1 MKFDSKTINM
11 IIFVFLCVYIVY
23 LLFFLKTVPEIYTI
37 INEAFLNKVFRLLV
51 LVAIVLLSVRNSRN
65 IGGFNI
71 VILLTLAY
79 LLSIIFVNKHNLE
92 NFSQQ
97 LENMQN
103 E

>member
-1 MKFDSKTINM
+1 MKLDSKTINTGIF
-11 IIFVFLCVYIVY
+11 IILCVYIIY
-23 LLFFLKTVPEIYTI
+23 ILFFLNHIPEIYSI
-37 INEAFLNKVFRLLV
+37 INEAFLNKVFRLLI

-79 LLSIIFVNKHNLE
+79 LLSIIYVNKQNLE
-92 NFSQQ
+92 NFSNQ
-97 LENMQN
+97 LLNIQN